1 MRQPNYKTNT
11 KKESYISGQMLYAVS
26 SAYFFNIQHCFS
38 YLQRYKTPCFSYLQ
52 RYKTAKKIH
61 FRWSS
66 RPNGLAS
73 RWRLPR
79 RHGITGWSVSLFEDR
94 RQAFKRKNLPRNSLW
109 ENVLHN
115 KIKRLIKKGAFFARS
130 PHVLYFLQY

>member
-1 MRQPNYKTNT
+1 MIGILLGSVGLLCPMLLSINPITI
-11 KKESYISGQMLYAVS
+11 KEPYISGRMLYAVS
-26 SAYFFNIQHCFS
+26 SAYFFNIQH
-38 YLQRYKTPCFSYLQ
+38 CFSYLQ

-79 RHGITGWSVSLFEDR
+79 RHGITGWSVNLFEGR
-94 RQAFKRKNLPRNSLW
+94 RQAFKRKNLPQNSLW

-115 KIKRLIKKGAFFARS
+115 KIKRLINVAT
-130 PHVLYFLQY
+130 L